1 MATFLL
7 KSEPGEYSYSDLE
20 RDKRTAWTGITN
32 PAALKALR
40 SARAGDEAFFYH
52 TGDEKAIV
60 GLARIVKG
68 AYPDPKKPGNT
79 AAGETKFPI
88 VDLAPLRPAK
98 VHLPLATIREDKRLS
113 ELGLVKQ
120 TRLSAMIVPPN
131 LDSLL
136 RKLCGL

>member
-7 KSEPGEYSYSDLE
+7 KSEPDDYSFSDLE

-40 SARAGDEAFFYH
+40 TAQAGDEAFFYH

-60 GLARIVKG
+60 GLAKIVKG

-88 VDLAPLRPAK
+88 VDLSPLRAAK
-98 VHLPLATIREDKRLS
+98 VQVSLATIKADKRFS

-120 TRLSAMIVPPN
+120 SRLSAMIVPPN
-131 LDSLL
+131 LDAML
-136 RKLCGL
+136 RKMCGL